1 MSLNCCDL
9 SISITKGS
17 QPTVVKGKQVEDVDE
32 YLLMTVMEMQLGRED
47 GQTWLSKA
55 TDGEWHADAAPTA
68 RPAAFQRQRSES
80 RASHKKKTFLEK
92 RAWGRLM
99 DANCTSKLSYG
110 HLSTWCSVRRFLVA
124 TKTEITKIFIARP
137 WGISSHRNA
146 CMMNE
151 AIQIK

>member
-55 TDGEWHADAAPTA
+55 TDGE
-68 RPAAFQRQRSES
+68 
-80 RASHKKKTFLEK
+80 
-92 RAWGRLM
+92 
-99 DANCTSKLSYG
+99 
-110 HLSTWCSVRRFLVA
+110 
-124 TKTEITKIFIARP
+124 
-137 WGISSHRNA
+137 
-146 CMMNE
+146 
-151 AIQIK
+151 